1 MTSIIH
7 IKGEAPKPPKRE
19 EPKSAWEIPSKSLM
33 LIEQEA
39 GKSGAKKV
47 RTYTH
52 TKYNLHI
59 SKPSTSREE
68 LLANLRKG
76 DSQTKVDKR
85 ARNTFGKTKG
95 RNQKETLELS

>member
-1 MTSIIH
+1 MTSITH
-7 IKGEAPKPPKRE
+7 LRDKPKPVKRV
-19 EPKSAWEIPSKSLM
+19 EPKSAWDIPSKSLM

-52 TKYNLHI
+52 TKYTLHI

-68 LLANLRKG
+68 LLTNLRKG
-76 DSQTKVDKR
+76 DSATKVDKR

-95 RNQKETLELS
+95 RNQKQTLELT

>member
-7 IKGEAPKPPKRE
+7 IKGQTSTVAKRE

-52 TKYNLHI
+52 TKYTLHI
-59 SKPSTSREE
+59 SKPSTSRAE